1 MEALSV
7 FLSRHWHPSGQTR
20 YDSLFIV
27 GSKQETHYMG
37 NCFRLELE
45 TINQCGS
52 ALVKKREKPV
62 AAGEKRKWVGPA
74 RKVFRIVASL
84 TVGVI
89 ALALVGCKERI
100 SPHVAPEA
108 DAEVLVAGL
117 SAARQQVGQ
126 PAPKFGSGSV
136 PSKTVLT
143 LNNAPAPNELFELEI
158 TQRLVELFE
167 QRNPDVQIEFSTWR
181 FTPESLYER
190 AKTHTLTDVVEVT
203 LDQMQPIMDLSLAA
217 DLTSYLGNT
226 PEIQSMNAAVLG
238 LTSREG
244 RLFGVPVE
252 LHTMAIFYNRQMLD
266 DVLHPKPKSE
276 PKKGEKKSTEKK
288 GAKGGDESG
297 RFEDGEDLAR
307 PGATPYVIAQARRY
321 GSSYYEY
328 FGTQRNTDEQ
338 QDDSYSRRGEQQVEN
353 EYQVT
358 PRPRFRWPFRA
369 VSPLRTPTRPTPR
382 PSLWRRT
389 APQEESDVREEGEPQ
404 QLDDIESARPGAVR
418 SAPLGAG
425 QVLSDIESARP
436 GTPSGKPSEVTTAPT
451 VREEVTGTVV
461 KEDLTTAVTLT
472 EWAKNWEDFIKLA
485 VKLTDHEK
493 AVYGYAPVL
502 FAEDGGREFI
512 QWAVL
517 AGLDASQLPSAV
529 ALQRLRAQPG
539 TDALQF
545 LRDLRWR
552 YDITPPADKCYG
564 DNVLR
569 MFAQGK
575 VAMVMLPATKE
586 SLRRLMRAGMSPD
599 NIGIAPLPA
608 GPAARY
614 HLTFGRCLIVN
625 SQVDHAKRLAAAKW
639 IRFLL
644 DPEVTRLREQ
654 YLFRE
659 QDLTGVP
666 KVPLFNKQ
674 KQEQVYTVLKPYR
687 LLPVFTDYEDAVTTG
702 LVAEPAR
709 LREELYEELAKE
721 IRPAVELSNS
731 DVPTI
736 VQNLVKDFESRYLR
750 QAEAEKLSLESY
762 IRLFTTLRR

>member
-1 MEALSV
+1 MH
-7 FLSRHWHPSGQTR
+7 FH
-20 YDSLFIV
+20 
-27 GSKQETHYMG
+27 
-37 NCFRLELE
+37 
-45 TINQCGS
+45 CGS
-52 ALVKKREKPV
+52 ALVKSRENDV
-62 AAGEKRKWVGPA
+62 AVGIKRKEDGPP
-74 RKVFRIVASL
+74 RIALRLFASL
-84 TVGVI
+84 TVGLI
-89 ALALVGCKERI
+89 ALALVGCKDRI

-117 SAARQQVGQ
+117 SAARQQGGH
-126 PAPKFGSGSV
+126 PAPKPGSV
-136 PSKTVLT
+136 SAPSKTVLT

-226 PEIQSMNAAVLG
+226 PEIQSMNPAVLG

-244 RLFGVPVE
+244 RLFGVPLE
-252 LHTMAIFYNRQMLD
+252 LHTMAIFYNRQLLD
-266 DVLHPKPKSE
+266 DVLHPKPQSE
-276 PKKGEKKSTEKK
+276 PKKGEKKSPDKK
-288 GAKGGDESG
+288 GSKGGNESG
-297 RFEDGEDLAR
+297 QFESDEEFAR
-307 PGATPYVIAQARRY
+307 PMATPFVVAQTRRY

-328 FGTQRNTDEQ
+328 FGTQRNADEQ
-338 QDDSYSRRGEQQVEN
+338 QDDSYSARGEQQIEN

-369 VSPLRTPTRPTPR
+369 VSPLRTPARPTPR

-389 APQEESDVREEGEPQ
+389 VPQEESDVTDEGKPQ
-404 QLDDIESARPGAVR
+404 QPDDLESARPGTGRGVTIE
-418 SAPLGAG
+418 AG
-425 QVLSDIESARP
+425 QVSSDIESARP
-436 GTPSGKPSEVTTAPT
+436 GPPSTKPPEVTTAPT
-451 VREEVTGTVV
+451 TREEVTGTVV
-461 KEDLTTAVTLT
+461 KEDLTTAVTLA
-472 EWAKNWEDFIKLA
+472 EWAKNWEEFIKLA

-493 AVYGYAPVL
+493 PVYGYAPVL

-517 AGLDASQLPSAV
+517 AGLDASQLPTAG
-529 ALQRLRAQPG
+529 ALQKLRSQPG

-552 YDITPPADKCYG
+552 YDVTPPAEKCYG
-564 DNVLR
+564 ENVLR

-599 NIGIAPLPA
+599 NIGIAPLPT
-608 GPAARY
+608 GPATRY

-644 DPEVTRLREQ
+644 DPEVARLREQ

-666 KVPLFNKQ
+666 KVPLFNRQ
-674 KQEQVYTVLKPYR
+674 KQDQIYAVLKPYR
-687 LLPVFTDYEDAVTTG
+687 LLPVFTDYEDSLTTG

-721 IRPAVELSNS
+721 IRPALELENS
-731 DVPTI
+731 DVPSI
-736 VQNLVKDFESRYLR
+736 VRNLAKDFESRYLR

-762 IRLFTTLRR
+762 IRVLTTLRR